1 MFVSVGYTMDKMYF
15 STLPSPVDVDS
26 EIVLTDGMSLVDA
39 STRDCS
45 MNYTAGQCF
54 STFLLARNPTQAFR
68 SLTEPRALIRES
80 SDVFIYLF
88 LFEAWKPSTMP
99 RP

>member
-1 MFVSVGYTMDKMYF
+1 MFLSVGYTMDKMYL

-45 MNYTAGQCF
+45 MNYTSGTTSGWRKLLLSAVATTVGYTVFRTSLCLL
-54 STFLLARNPTQAFR
+54 SVFLLAP
-68 SLTEPRALIRES
+68 
-80 SDVFIYLF
+80 LF
-88 LFEAWKPSTMP
+88 LN
-99 RP
+99 R